1 MDILPG
7 TYTYKFKNG
16 FYDYWDSPGWEPDL
30 PEDCGFGEWSDRQF
44 TFSDTDLVLGPYIF
58 GSCQLSE
65 FDIILGDIND
75 DGTVNILDAVL
86 VVSII
91 LDGSSENNFQ
101 ADLNNDGHIDI
112 LDLILLIE
120 IIIN

>member
-1 MDILPG
+1 M
-7 TYTYKFKNG
+7 N
-16 FYDYWDSPGWEPDL
+16 
-30 PEDCGFGEWSDRQF
+30 
-44 TFSDTDLVLGPYIF
+44 
-58 GSCQLSE
+58 
-65 FDIILGDIND
+65 N